1 MGVNYKW
8 RKAFSIPKIGFSIA
22 DRERENFPELIDCGR
37 IARMQHP
44 TDLHAERVLANTL
57 IDVCKSDELPHTAE
71 TTKKMTSP
79 AKTVDTHRRD
89 TLFGAAARVVYTVPA
104 KYKDATTYL
113 LTAPAFAAWLTAQGE
128 EQSEHVA
135 AWVQA
140 TEVNTQLAPKPTEP
154 SELPDLSLLVTRD
167 QLVAAFGRHTGM
179 DASWFKKLD
188 VGTQLMK
195 ARKVRGQGGR
205 GHTTEP
211 FFCPYLVMLFL
222 IDPKRKKGNRK
233 IKETTGWRLL
243 KLRFPKVHA
252 IHAEF
257 DPNAD

>member
-1 MGVNYKW
+1 MQDKIQEYKATFTDAEMNQASLCLTKW
-8 RKAFSIPKIGFSIA
+8 QELDTWTFREGLLLMVGIDPHHSNDLVFHEAGFTSEWKPSWARITTPPSIA
-22 DRERENFPELIDCGR
+22 IDGDGVPTTAGFVLDIFQFELLGHLLNLWVSNTAHTVQDR
-37 IARMQHP
+37 HP
-44 TDLHAERVLANTL
+44 PAYYRRWAES
-57 IDVCKSDELPHTAE
+57 KGY
-71 TTKKMTSP
+71 
-79 AKTVDTHRRD
+79 DTF
-89 TLFGAAARVVYTVPA
+89 LSISGAAVP
-104 KYKDATTYL
+104 DA
-113 LTAPAFAAWLTAQGE
+113 PVE
-128 EQSEHVA
+128 E
-135 AWVQA
+135 
-140 TEVNTQLAPKPTEP
+140 L
-154 SELPDLSLLVTRD
+154 DYSLLATRD
-167 QLVAAFGRHTGM
+167 QLVAAFGPHTGM

-233 IKETTGWRLL
+233 IKDTTGWHLL
-243 KLRFPKVHA
+243 KRHFPKVHA